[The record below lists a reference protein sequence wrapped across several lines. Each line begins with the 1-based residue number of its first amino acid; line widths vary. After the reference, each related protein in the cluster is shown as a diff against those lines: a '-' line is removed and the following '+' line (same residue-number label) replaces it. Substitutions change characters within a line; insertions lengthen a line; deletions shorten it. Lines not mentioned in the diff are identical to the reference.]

1 MSQKTYG
8 EFLEAMKAR
17 TNANAKLEIKL
28 RIKAQQREPEQWQRL
43 LKSPLTKEIV
53 LGFASAIG
61 DDLCRAMFETSD
73 QYRYNDLSADLQA
86 FQEDVQLMA
95 YEFGIALQSTEVRMP
110 LSPSEALV
118 RAGVLKVVQKDGQEG
133 E

>member
-8 EFLEAMKAR
+8 EFLEAIKAR
-17 TNANAKLEIKL
+17 TNANARLEIKL

-43 LKSPLTKEIV
+43 LESPLTKEIV

-73 QYRYNDLSADLQA
+73 HYRYNDLIKDKQT
-86 FQEDVQLMA
+86 FQEDVQLTA
-95 YEFGIALQSTEVRMP
+95 YEFGIDAQTSEVHMP
-110 LSPSEALV
+110 LTPSEALV
-118 RAGVLKVVQKDGQEG
+118 KAGVLKVVPKNE
-133 E
+133 